1 MNALRRPG
9 GLPALC
15 ALVVA
20 IAMINAPLARA
31 QGRVLVMENCNGGTT
46 TILIPEK
53 DDGLPKKQGDCA
65 KACHAM
71 TDRRTKGLAGK
82 SGSHC

>member
-15 ALVVA
+15 ALIIA
-20 IAMINAPLARA
+20 IAMVNAPLARA
-31 QGRVLVMENCNGGTT
+31 QGRVLLMENCNGGTT
-46 TILIPEK
+46 TIVIPVK
-53 DDGLPKKQGDCA
+53 DDGLPKKQGDCT

-71 TDRRTKGLAGK
+71 TDRRTKGQGK
-82 SGSHC
+82 QPGSHC

>member
-1 MNALRRPG
+1 MTGLRQPG

-15 ALVVA
+15 ALLVA
-20 IAMINAPLARA
+20 LALVNAPLARA
-31 QGRVLVMENCNGGTT
+31 QGRVIEMSNCNGGTT
-46 TILIPEK
+46 VIVIPDK
-53 DDGLPKKQGDCA
+53 DDGLPRRDGDCA

-71 TDRRTKGLAGK
+71 TDRRTKALAGR

>member
-1 MNALRRPG
+1 MTALRRRG
-9 GLPALC
+9 GLPLLC
-15 ALVVA
+15 ALIVA
-20 IAMINAPLARA
+20 LAMVNAPLARA

-46 TILIPEK
+46 RIVIPDK
-53 DDGLPKKQGDCA
+53 DDGLPKKDGDCA

>member
-20 IAMINAPLARA
+20 IAMVNAPLARA
-31 QGRVLVMENCNGGTT
+31 RGRVLVMENCNGGTT

-53 DDGLPKKQGDCA
+53 DDGLPNKNSDCA

-71 TDRRTKGLAGK
+71 TDRRTKGVSK
-82 SGSHC
+82 KPGSHC

>member
-15 ALVVA
+15 ALVIA
-20 IAMINAPLARA
+20 IAMVNAPLARA

-53 DDGLPKKQGDCA
+53 DDGLPRKQSDCA

-71 TDRRTKGLAGK
+71 TDRRGK
-82 SGSHC
+82 STGKKAGPHC

>member
-1 MNALRRPG
+1 MTGLRQPG

-15 ALVVA
+15 ALLVA
-20 IAMINAPLARA
+20 VALVNAPLARA

-46 TILIPEK
+46 TIVIPEK
-53 DDGLPKKQGDCA
+53 DDGLPKKDSDCA

-71 TDRRTKGLAGK
+71 TDRRTKGQGK
-82 SGSHC
+82 HPGPHC